1 MSKESDSPKRK
12 RRRCLP
18 VREIMESEEEK
29 PEFKVIDGLRYVVPY
44 NFILRTYAKK
54 RWFDQSI
61 LEVRHDLFF
70 NSCIVNL

>member
-1 MSKESDSPKRK
+1 MATEEIASPKRK

-18 VREIMESEEEK
+18 VREIMEAEEEK

-44 NFILRTYAKK
+44 NFVLRTYAKK

-61 LEVRHDLFF
+61 LEVK
-70 NSCIVNL
+70 SC